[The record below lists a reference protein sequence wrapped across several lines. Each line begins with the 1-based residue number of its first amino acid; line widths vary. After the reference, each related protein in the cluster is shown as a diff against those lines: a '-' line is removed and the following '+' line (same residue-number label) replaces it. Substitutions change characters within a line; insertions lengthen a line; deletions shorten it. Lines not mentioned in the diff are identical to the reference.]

1 MEFERQSEIQPLT
14 KISNN
19 EQGIKC
25 RANCLEEN
33 CCTVYKSYN
42 HLNITTLDENS
53 YKFNYDND
61 TFM

>member
-1 MEFERQSEIQPLT
+1 MEFERQSEIQPLS

-19 EQGIKC
+19 EKSIKC

-33 CCTVYKSYN
+33 CCTVYKPYN
-42 HLNITTLDENS
+42 QLNITNLDENS
-53 YKFNYDND
+53 YKFNYDNE